1 MSMEEVLIDGIKQNY
16 ERVVNRVQIHKHNL
30 YYCLKQVSKR
40 KMTKDKDSNME
51 EEQPLE
57 HDEVIIKDILYKC
70 RFGFEQPLVGYH
82 PEFVDAQDTQ
92 LYHRLHR
99 DLDQNGQAQFP
110 EGARILSKPSKKIQF
125 LRNHPMVN
133 EHIKELLLAW
143 RANIDS
149 KAILSLLHL
158 NTYVMKYTTKSEL
171 ASKTYKSVAKA
182 IIAEANEDSPAIKL
196 LQRLLFKTATRDIS
210 RQEACLMLSKKHEY
224 VKCSLKAKSVSLLNN
239 KRIKIEAENP
249 DANIVVDKNLAE
261 IYWSRESDENY
272 LKVSSN
278 LHI

>member
-1 MSMEEVLIDGIKQNY
+1 MEEVLLDGIKMNY

-30 YYCLKQVSKR
+30 YYCLKPVTQR
-40 KMTKDKDSNME
+40 KKKDKDSSTG
-51 EEQPLE
+51 EEQSLE
-57 HDEVIIKDILYKC
+57 HDEVIIKGTLYKC
-70 RFGFEQPLVGYH
+70 RFGFEQALMGYH

-92 LYHRLHR
+92 LYHCLHR
-99 DLDQNGQAQFP
+99 DLDENGQAKFP

-143 RANIDS
+143 RGNIDS
-149 KAILSLLHL
+149 KPILSLAHL

-182 IIAEANEDSPAIKL
+182 TIAEANEDSPAIKL
-196 LQRLLFKTATRDIS
+196 LQRVLFKTATRDIS
-210 RQEACLMLSKKHEY
+210 RQEACLMLSKKHDY

-272 LKVSSN
+272 QKVSSN
-278 LHI
+278 THTYN